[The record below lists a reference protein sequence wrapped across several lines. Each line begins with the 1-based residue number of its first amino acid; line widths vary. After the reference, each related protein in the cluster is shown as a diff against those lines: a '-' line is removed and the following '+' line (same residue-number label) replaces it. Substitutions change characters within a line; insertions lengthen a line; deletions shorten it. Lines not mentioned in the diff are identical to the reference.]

1 MAAEGEG
8 GGTTTVS
15 TIDAIEKLDTQI
27 AKQKELLRLRQ
38 EDAVAMRDATA
49 QLQIQTELREKEL
62 TQLSQKLSKA
72 KDDEEIENAISGE
85 LRAQIELMEKAADTN
100 FSSVEKR
107 KIGLQLIAKQ
117 RAQLDLINQSSKQTE
132 KFVGGL
138 AGKLGIA
145 SKFSE
150 TTAGGMA
157 DMALNLAQSGKA
169 GEILSKSL
177 ATTFNPLNLA
187 ASLLEKIVESIML
200 VAIGA
205 DKAASNFQR
214 ATGFSGE
221 IQGDLIAI
229 SQAGVASGVSLEDAG
244 KAMSSLTNN
253 FSAFNPT
260 ATETNIELSNSIT
273 LLEKTGVSADQS
285 AKTMDF
291 FNKVMGES
299 ARASAVL
306 TERLALAGTGI
317 GITTSKMLSDFESV
331 NGYLIGFGD
340 RTTDVFLGLQAQA
353 KATGVALSSLVGIAQ
368 KFDTFDGAAN
378 AVGSLNAALG
388 TNLSTIDMLNM
399 STEQRIS
406 MLAQEIDFASG
417 GFDNLDRYTQMYVA
431 QAIGAKDAG
440 EAQRLINL
448 HRNPAELAK
457 YNAKMQEQQA
467 RQEDLNQ
474 LTEEFVP
481 VMEQFQIAVM
491 ALGTALSPIVEVVT
505 FIISGFGKL
514 IQGIVFLTNLI
525 PGLTTILAGLLVVF
539 VGYKIIK
546 MINGTLATM
555 AAVKAALVPPTV
567 ALAAAEQG
575 LAVTQTELATVS
587 KITGPIINKSSG
599 QMSAGFIKLAPALFI
614 AAGAILLI
622 AVSFDLIS
630 RAAIALVHS
639 FVELFNL
646 FRDNLSIIPEMA
658 LVLGLF
664 GTSFLLSGAMI
675 FSGATL
681 MAAAM
686 IPLAAVFLGLGLM
699 ISPIERLGVGFTAMG
714 TGIQMAVAGIA
725 PLVAGLGQILE
736 LTDDDGFFAIT
747 TDGNTTSMVSA
758 KGGTLTSFS
767 SENITVDVKIPEIN
781 IPTPTVNVY
790 IGQEKLNDLITRVV
804 NKRLDG
810 L

>member
-1 MAAEGEG
+1 MAGDGDG
-8 GGTTTVS
+8 GGTTVS
-15 TIDAIEKLDTQI
+15 SIDAIEKLDTQI

-72 KDDEEIENAISGE
+72 KGPAEIEEALSAE
-85 LRAQIELMEKAADTN
+85 LKEQITLMEKAADTN
-100 FSSVEKR
+100 FTSVKKR

-150 TTAGGMA
+150 TAAGGMA

-177 ATTFNPLNLA
+177 ATTFHPLNLA

-388 TNLSTIDMLNM
+388 TNLSTMQLMNM
-399 STEQRIS
+399 ETDQRIS

-467 RQEDLNQ
+467 RQEDLNK
-474 LTEEFVP
+474 LTQDFVP
-481 VMEQFQIAVM
+481 VMEQLEIAVRGLGL
-491 ALGTALSPIVEVVT
+491 ALAPLISVVT
-505 FIISGFGKL
+505 FVIGLFGDFIGF
-514 IQGIVFLTNLI
+514 VVNL
-525 PGLTTILAGLLVVF
+525 GVEAQVLASALALVMAAV
-539 VGYKIIK
+539 VGYKVFAMVHAAWSAAAAAAAALTPANLALALSQELQSDVQGKAAAKNKVSTKIIK
-546 MINGTLATM
+546 TNSKTMTAAMIEM
-555 AAVKAALVPPTV
+555 
-567 ALAAAEQG
+567 
-575 LAVTQTELATVS
+575 
-587 KITGPIINKSSG
+587 
-599 QMSAGFIKLAPALFI
+599 APALGI
-614 AAGAILLI
+614 AAGVML
-622 AVSFDLIS
+622 
-630 RAAIALVHS
+630 AIAASLFIIAHAVKTLVPS

-646 FRDNLSIIPEMA
+646 FRDNLSVIPEMA

-664 GTSFLLSGAMI
+664 GSSFLLSGAMI

-686 IPLAAVFLGLGLM
+686 IPLAVVGFVLNLM
-699 ISPIERLGVGFTAMG
+699 VDPIERLGAGFAAMG
-714 TGIQMAVAGIA
+714 TGIQMAAAGIA
-725 PLVAGLGQILE
+725 PLVAGLGQILD

-790 IGQEKLNDLITRVV
+790 IGQEKLNVLITKVV
-804 NKRLDG
+804 DKKLG
-810 L
+810 SL